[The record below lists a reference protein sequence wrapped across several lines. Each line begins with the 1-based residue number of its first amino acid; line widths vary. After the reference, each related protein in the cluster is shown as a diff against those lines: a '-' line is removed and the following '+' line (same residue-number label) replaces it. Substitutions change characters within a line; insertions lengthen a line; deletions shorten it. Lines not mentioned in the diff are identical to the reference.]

1 MATRCTK
8 CGTFLTDGER
18 FCPNCGENAPSP
30 APDAQFSGASQAQGA
45 PQSPQIPQPYPYNG
59 QYNVPPPVQPV
70 YRAPAEEEMS
80 LGKWVGTVVV
90 TTFFGLI
97 SLIFLF
103 VWGFGSGPE
112 SRRRYCKAMLIVQ
125 AIALVLGMIIFTV
138 FIAALIPAMNEFIE
152 GFEEGYYGYF
162 NEYGYN
168 TSMLFCRLFN

>member
-30 APDAQFSGASQAQGA
+30 APDAQFS
-45 PQSPQIPQPYPYNG
+45 QSPQSPQPYPYNG
-59 QYNVPPPVQPV
+59 QYTAPPPVQPV

-90 TTFFGLI
+90 TTFFGPI

-125 AIALVLGMIIFTV
+125 AIAFVLSLIIFTV
-138 FIAALIPAMNEFIE
+138 FISALIPAMNEFIE
-152 GFEEGYYGYF
+152 GFEEGYYDYF
-162 NEYGYN
+162 SEYGYD
-168 TSMLFCRLFN
+168 TAMLFCRIAH